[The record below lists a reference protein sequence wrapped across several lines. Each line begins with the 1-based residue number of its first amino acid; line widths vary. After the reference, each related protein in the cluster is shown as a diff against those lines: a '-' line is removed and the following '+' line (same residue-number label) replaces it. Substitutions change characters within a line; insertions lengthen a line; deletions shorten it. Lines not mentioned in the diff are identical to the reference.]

1 MDLWQRAVMKVRVY
15 SYEKCSTC
23 RNALKFLEDQKIP
36 HEVIPIKDKP
46 PTKADLKIMLGHVGS
61 IRKLFNTSGFVYKAK
76 NLKDRMDNLT
86 ETEAFALLASEG
98 MLVKRPFVLTDNG
111 GAVGFKADEWK
122 KLFA

>member
-1 MDLWQRAVMKVRVY
+1 MKVRVY

-46 PTKADLKIMLGHVGS
+46 PTKADLKTMLGHVGAL
-61 IRKLFNTSGFVYKAK
+61 RKLFNTSGLVYKAK
-76 NLKDRMDNLT
+76 NLKDRMDDLT
-86 ETEAFALLASEG
+86 EAEAFTMLAEEG
-98 MLVKRPFVLTDNG
+98 MLVKRPFVLTDKG
-111 GAVGFKADEWK
+111 GAVGFKADEWR